1 MTTLN
6 LVTKNKQE
14 EIIKSYLEKVA
25 NETLTEK
32 INKGVKTEKDG
43 KTLINKKTLN
53 GFFKYATEE
62 AKKLVEKGSPSAMV
76 EETIV
81 FGWAMHYFEEDSIIG
96 TLYNEDGSECKPVVK
111 RPTKTTSTTTP
122 TYTPPT
128 PKPKPQISF
137 FDLLS
142 SQENKEETTT
152 KEVEEE
158 IDEEDMQ
165 DALEELTTKEEKP
178 VSPIY
183 SKYLEV
189 QEKYPN
195 AIITYRLG
203 DFYEVF
209 GENAV
214 KVSNK
219 LDLTLA
225 GRDFG
230 LKERIP
236 MVGFPRH
243 CANDYFN
250 KISDFASLVII
261 DGSSVTEYLKPTEN
275 LSINMETG
283 EILSPN
289 NTNDILSKL
298 LTLFDNNLEIKL

>member
-96 TLYNEDGSECKPVVK
+96 TLYNEDGSEYKPVVK
-111 RPTKTTSTTTP
+111 RTNKETSTQPVTF
-122 TYTPPT
+122 TPPT

-142 SQENKEETTT
+142 GQENKEETTAE
-152 KEVEEE
+152 EVTEE

-165 DALEELTTKEEKP
+165 DALEELSTKEEKP

-219 LDLTLA
+219 LNLTLT

-230 LKERIP
+230 LKERVP

-261 DGSSVTEYLKPTEN
+261 DDSSVTEYLKPTEN

-289 NTNDILSKL
+289 NTNDILTKL
-298 LTLFDNNLEIKL
+298 LTLFDNNLEIRL